1 MIATLKPNL
10 MRQASRKVRVSDIM
24 KFAYCPVCG
33 KKLIEKIIGD
43 EGNVPF
49 CEACQRPHFNFSYPC
64 IIALVVNEYFNEI
77 ALIRQNYVS
86 TENYVC
92 VAGFIKQ
99 GETVEYTAKREVEE
113 ELGLEVINVRYIKSY
128 YYGKRDNLMLGTVCI
143 VKKKTFDI
151 SSELDS
157 AIWCEIEEAKSLLRQ
172 GSIGMNLLED
182 YLQAKQL

>member
-1 MIATLKPNL
+1 MIF
-10 MRQASRKVRVSDIM
+10 V
-24 KFAYCPVCG
+24 YCPVCG

-64 IIALVVNEYFNEI
+64 IIALVISEHNEV

-113 ELGLEVINVRYIKSY
+113 ELGLEVINVRCMKSY
-128 YYGKRDNLMLGTVCI
+128 YFEKRDNLMLGTVCI
-143 VKKKTFDI
+143 VKKKFFDI

-157 AIWCEIEEAKSLLRQ
+157 AIWCDIEEAKSLLRQ
-172 GSIGMNLLED
+172 GSIGMQLLND
-182 YLQAKQL
+182 YLQTKPLK